1 MYLKLQRKVNG
12 ILGQKTL
19 INVYLTPCC
28 CISPVPSRYARDQL
42 SLIEHKVEENCH
54 STYRTPERIAV
65 WQIVMCGLGLCHKPV
80 TGPEK
85 PDCFSDATAFGL
97 KICWHI
103 WKLVPIVNTIP
114 QKKAQNSMYGNL
126 FATFFRM
133 CQRHRIWIAD
143 ACRNLF
149 YFCLS
154 HVLQSVTLSGLLRAF
169 EGLCHRPEPAH
180 HYSGI
185 NHR

>member
-1 MYLKLQRKVNG
+1 
-12 ILGQKTL
+12 
-19 INVYLTPCC
+19 
-28 CISPVPSRYARDQL
+28 
-42 SLIEHKVEENCH
+42 
-54 STYRTPERIAV
+54 
-65 WQIVMCGLGLCHKPV
+65 MCGLGLCHKPV

-114 QKKAQNSMYGNL
+114 QKKAQNSIYGNL
-126 FATFFRM
+126 FVTFFRM

-180 HYSGI
+180 HYSEGRLSTLSHVSESI
-185 NHR
+185 GDLFYSLWQYVFRAP